1 MNFLRSDLLSV
12 SVVSHCQL
20 DMISDLLSDLER
32 YCFLTPLEVVLTIN
46 IAEINKLDIGLYSY
60 PIKIINNE
68 QPNGFGANHNQAFMV
83 ASGSYFC
90 VLNPDIRL
98 VADPFPALMS
108 VLQDEKV
115 GVCAPLVMNKDGE
128 LEDSARLFP
137 SPWTVLKRFISGKRT
152 SDYVITQEPVLPDWV
167 GGMFML
173 FRSETYREI
182 NGFDERYFLY
192 YEDVDICARLTNL
205 RFKVVLCTA
214 SKVIH
219 LAQRTS
225 HKSLKYLRWHVT
237 SMLRF
242 FMTPSFWRLL

>member
-1 MNFLRSDLLSV
+1 MKLHHLKLLSI
-12 SVVSHCQL
+12 SVVSHGQL
-20 DMISDLLSDLER
+20 GMVTDLLSDLEEH
-32 YCFLTPLEVVLTIN
+32 CLSTILEVVLTIN
-46 IAEINKLDIGLYSY
+46 IAEVNVVDIGHYSY
-60 PIKIINNE
+60 PIKIIYNDK
-68 QPNGFGANHNQAFMV
+68 PKGFGSNHNQAFMA

-98 VADPFPALMS
+98 VADPFPELVT
-108 VLQDEKV
+108 VLQDVRV
-115 GVCAPLVMNKDGE
+115 GVCAPLVVNKDGE
-128 LEDSARLFP
+128 QEDSARLFP
-137 SPWTVLKRFISGKRT
+137 SPWTVLRRFISGKRA
-152 SDYVITQEPVLPDWV
+152 SDYVIEQEPVLPDWV

-173 FRSETYREI
+173 FRSETYRQI

>member
-1 MNFLRSDLLSV
+1 MNFLGSDLLSV

-46 IAEINKLDIGLYSY
+46 IAEINKLDIGLYSF

-68 QPNGFGANHNQAFMV
+68 QPKGFGANHNQAYI
-83 ASGSYFC
+83 AALGSYFC

-115 GVCAPLVMNKDGE
+115 GVCAPLVVNKDGAVE
-128 LEDSARLFP
+128 NSARRFP
-137 SPWTVLKRFISGKRT
+137 NPWTVLKRFISGKKA
-152 SDYVITQEPVLPDWV
+152 SDYVIAQEPVLPGWV

-182 NGFDERYFLY
+182 NGFDERYFMY

-242 FMTPSFWRLL
+242 FMTPSFWHLL